1 MRICSPRVS
10 LIRPPQVMCQDPTM
24 QKLVQSDVLKSDM
37 KFAAR
42 LSVSRPWTLVDPP
55 TPARYGLRV

>member
-1 MRICSPRVS
+1 
-10 LIRPPQVMCQDPTM
+10 MCQDPTM